1 MAILADNNTRV
12 LVQGLTGAEGSFHTQ
27 RMCDYGTQVVA
38 GVTPG
43 KGGTVWAPSG
53 TKWNAPVFNTVDEAV
68 MATGADASVIFVPK
82 QFASDAIM
90 EAASAGVEL
99 IVAISDGIPVNDML
113 KVYSY
118 MEYTLSR
125 LIGPNCPG
133 LLSVGECKL
142 GIMPNHIFK
151 PGPVGVI
158 SRSGTLTYEV
168 VDQLSRGGLGQTT
181 CIGVGGDPIIGTSF
195 LTLLMDFEDDPET
208 ECVVIIGE
216 IGGSDEEEAADYI
229 HEMTK
234 PVVAFISGRTAPPGK
249 RMGHAGAIV
258 SGGKGTAE
266 SKITAFKEADVP
278 VADTIPDIVRLCK
291 AKLGKK

>member
-1 MAILADNNTRV
+1 V
-12 LVQGLTGAEGSFHTQ
+12 
-27 RMCDYGTQVVA
+27 
-38 GVTPG
+38 
-43 KGGTVWAPSG
+43 
-53 TKWNAPVFNTVDEAV
+53 
-68 MATGADASVIFVPK
+68 
-82 QFASDAIM
+82 M

-266 SKITAFKEADVP
+266 SKIAAFQEAGVP
-278 VADTIPDIVRLCK
+278 VADTIPEIARLCK
-291 AKLGKK
+291 EKLGIK

>member
-1 MAILADNNTRV
+1 MSILANKDTRV
-12 LVQGLTGAEGSFHTQ
+12 VVQGLTGGEGTFHTI
-27 RMCDYGTQVVA
+27 RMIQYGTNVVA

-43 KGGTVWAPSG
+43 KGGTIWKPDGVERG
-53 TKWNAPVFNTVDEAV
+53 VPVFDTVEQAV
-68 MATGADASVIFVPK
+68 EATGADASVVFVPK
-82 QFASDAIM
+82 RFATDAMM
-90 EAASAGVEL
+90 EAADAGVEL
-99 IVAISDGIPVNDML
+99 IVAISDGIPINDMV

-118 MEYTLSR
+118 MGLTLAT

-133 LLSVGECKL
+133 LVSVGECKL
-142 GIMPNHIFK
+142 GIMPNHIFR

-168 VDQLSRGGLGQTT
+168 VHQLSTSGLGQTT

-195 LTLLMDFEDDPET
+195 LELLMEYEEDPAT

-216 IGGSDEEEAADYI
+216 IGGSDEEEAAEFI
-229 HEMTK
+229 PEMSK

-266 SKITAFKEADVP
+266 SKIKAFEAASTP
-278 VADTIPDIVRLCK
+278 VADTVPDIVRLCK
-291 AKLGKK
+291 ERLGK

>member
-1 MAILADNNTRV
+1 MAILADRNTRV

-27 RMCDYGTQVVA
+27 RMLDYGTQVVA

-43 KGGTVWAPSG
+43 KGGTVWALSG
-53 TKWNAPVFNTVDEAV
+53 TNWNAPVFNTVEEAV
-68 MATGADASVIFVPK
+68 EQTGADASVIFVPK
-82 QFASDAIM
+82 QFASDAVM

-151 PGPVGVI
+151 PGPIGVI

-195 LTLLMDFEDDPET
+195 LTLLMDFEDDPDT

-258 SGGKGTAE
+258 SGG
-266 SKITAFKEADVP
+266 
-278 VADTIPDIVRLCK
+278 
-291 AKLGKK
+291 

>member
-1 MAILADNNTRV
+1 MAILADRNTRV

-27 RMCDYGTQVVA
+27 RMLDYGTQVVA

-43 KGGTVWAPSG
+43 KGGTLWAPSG
-53 TKWNAPVFNTVDEAV
+53 TKWNAPVFNTVEEAV
-68 MATGADASVIFVPK
+68 EQTGADASVIFVPK
-82 QFASDAIM
+82 QFASDAVM

-133 LLSVGECKL
+133 LLCVGECKL

-168 VDQLSRGGLGQTT
+168 VDQLSRSGLGQTT

-195 LTLLMDFEDDPET
+195 LTLLMDFEDDPDT

-229 HEMTK
+229 PEMTK

-266 SKITAFKEADVP
+266 SKIAAFKEADVP

-291 AKLGKK
+291 GKLGKK